1 MMWVNY
7 FVSPV
12 WPTYQLARWPEV
24 LMSCDCMLTAIDRD
38 DGPGDAA
45 RAVADQERSESADVG
60 DVYQLVLRRAGG
72 LRG

>member
-1 MMWVNY
+1 
-7 FVSPV
+7 
-12 WPTYQLARWPEV
+12 
-24 LMSCDCMLTAIDRD
+24 MLTAIDRD